1 MSTLFKN
8 ILVPVDFSVNTE
20 VAVEQAVE
28 LACLQGST
36 IHLLHVI
43 RSKTMWSK
51 LYGRSRSAFNS
62 GDNNFYENILI
73 KLQQWAQAIEETLP
87 NSKVNTYVGE
97 GVVPTEIQR
106 AASEIEPQ
114 LIIIGK
120 DRYHQHCGWN
130 KPICPNALAKST
142 GYPVLTVVRRS
153 INKRIKIIVVP
164 VGSFIP
170 VRKIELV
177 IELAKKYR
185 AAIHLV
191 TIPNEIELTETNG
204 NSFLETYRIL
214 KSNLSSPIEHHILEG
229 KNLAKAI
236 LEYAECIGADLI
248 LVNPDS
254 ETKISNLTGKHIND
268 VLAMSSK
275 MKILSVEPYH
285 KENET
290 IH

>member
-1 MSTLFKN
+1 
-8 ILVPVDFSVNTE
+8 
-20 VAVEQAVE
+20 
-28 LACLQGST
+28 
-36 IHLLHVI
+36 
-43 RSKTMWSK
+43 MWSK

-285 KENET
+285 KQNET